1 MVEVCGLPVF
11 ELRRRRTVGYLFNFC
26 RQGGCIIES
35 LKQVSIVTATAIAIA
50 IFAFL
55 FNINRCNTALCIFR
69 DQNFSNTRCLVD

>member
-1 MVEVCGLPVF
+1 MVEGCGLPVF
-11 ELRRRRTVGYLFNFC
+11 ELRRRRTVGYFFNAGK
-26 RQGGCIIES
+26 GGAS
-35 LKQVSIVTATAIAIA
+35 LSPSQVSIVTATVIAIA